1 MRFVVVFD
9 ACVLY
14 PAPLRDFLLR
24 LATTGLFAAKWTERI
39 HEEWIGNLLASR
51 PELKEQLAR
60 TRQLMDQ
67 AIPDCLV
74 AGYEP
79 LISGLTLPDAN
90 DRHVLAA
97 TIRASAQMI
106 VTFNLKDFPQEFL
119 EPFGIEAIH
128 PDVFVECQL
137 ELNQG
142 LVIAAAKRHRAALK
156 KPAKSAAEYLETL
169 AAQGLVVTADR
180 LREFK
185 DLI

>member
-1 MRFVVVFD
+1 MRFVVLFD

-14 PAPLRDFLLR
+14 PAPLRDFLMR
-24 LATTGLFAAKWTERI
+24 LATTGLFAAKWTDQI
-39 HEEWIGNLLASR
+39 HEEWTGKLLSVR
-51 PELKEQLAR
+51 PELKEQVAR

-74 AGYEP
+74 TGHEP
-79 LISGLTLPDAN
+79 LISGLTLPDAD

-97 TIRASAQMI
+97 AIRASAQMI
-106 VTFNLKDFPQEFL
+106 VTFNLKDFPEETL
-119 EPFGIEAIH
+119 DPYGIEALH
-128 PDVFVECQL
+128 PDVFVECQF
-137 ELNQG
+137 ELQKG

-156 KPAKSAAEYLETL
+156 KPVKSPEEYLETL
-169 AAQGLVVTADR
+169 AAQGLLVTADR